1 MVGLESLSREYEW
14 RLTLGSRLHPPVS
27 AGWPPFNQRSG
38 RKPLIENEGRVPTK
52 ELLGEVLSLD
62 QFDEAL
68 LLLKRQHPKREA
80 IRVAIK
86 YC

>member
-1 MVGLESLSREYEW
+1 VGPKSLSRECE
-14 RLTLGSRLHPPVS
+14 
-27 AGWPPFNQRSG
+27 RSG
-38 RKPLIENEGRVPTK
+38 GKPLIENEERVPTK

>member
-1 MVGLESLSREYEW
+1 VPVGRRSINEVVESHY
-14 RLTLGSRLHPPVS
+14 
-27 AGWPPFNQRSG
+27 
-38 RKPLIENEGRVPTK
+38 IENEGRVPTE

-68 LLLKRQHPKREA
+68 LLLKRQHPKCEA